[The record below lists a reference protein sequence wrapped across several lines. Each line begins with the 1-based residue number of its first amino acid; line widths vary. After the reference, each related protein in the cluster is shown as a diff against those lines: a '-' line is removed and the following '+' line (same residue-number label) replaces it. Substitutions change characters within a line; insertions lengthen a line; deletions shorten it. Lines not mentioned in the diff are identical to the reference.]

1 VKNLTVD
8 WEGLRTFAVFVE
20 QGSFSAAARMLGLT
34 HATVSRRLRLLEQH
48 FGGSLY
54 ERRGEDF
61 ELTTLGQ
68 TILDTAREMAE
79 RSSALE
85 RQLAG
90 QDVHIEGTVR
100 IATTEAMGALFLA
113 PRLPALLQQWLG
125 LNVDIATHHQAV
137 SLARRDADIAIRFAR
152 PEAGDL
158 VAKRL
163 GNVAYFLCG
172 TADRVAAM
180 EQDVRQS
187 PFITFDDG
195 VPEIPETVWCAR
207 HIERDRIRVRSNSL
221 IAQWQAACAG
231 TGLALLPKYLIDGR
245 LKLASEVPALHREA
259 WMVFHRD
266 FRNVPRLRKAMAWLE
281 ACFAEL
287 A

>member
-1 VKNLTVD
+1 MKNLTVD

-20 QGSFSAAARMLGLT
+20 QGSFSAAARGLGLT

-54 ERRGEDF
+54 ERRGDDF

-68 TILDTAREMAE
+68 AVLDAARDMTE

-85 RQLAG
+85 RRLAG
-90 QDVHIEGTVR
+90 KDLLIEGTVR

-113 PRLPALLQQWLG
+113 PRLSLLLQQWPG
-125 LNVDIATHHQAV
+125 LHIEIATNHQSV

-152 PEAGDL
+152 PAAGDL

-163 GNVAYFLCG
+163 GTIPYFLCG
-172 TADRVAAM
+172 TAAIVAATAK
-180 EQDVRQS
+180 DGRQP

-195 VPEIPETVWCAR
+195 VPDIPETIWCAR
-207 HIERDRIRVRSNSL
+207 HIEPDRIRVRSNSL
-221 IAQWQAACAG
+221 IAHWQAACAG
-231 TGLALLPKYLIDGR
+231 AGLALLPEYLIDNR
-245 LKLASEVPALHREA
+245 LERVSEVPVLHREV

-266 FRNVPRLRKAMAWLE
+266 LRNVPRLRKTTAWLE
-281 ACFAEL
+281 ACFADRS
-287 A
+287 

>member
-1 VKNLTVD
+1 VD
-8 WEGLRTFAVFVE
+8 WESLRTFSVFVE
-20 QGSFSAAARMLGLT
+20 QGSFSAAARRLGLT

-48 FGGSLY
+48 TGGSLY

-68 TILDTAREMAE
+68 AVLDAARDMTE

-85 RQLAG
+85 RRLAG
-90 QDVHIEGTVR
+90 KDLHIEGTVR

-113 PRLPALLQQWLG
+113 PRLSSLLQQWPG
-125 LNVDIATHHQAV
+125 LNIEIATNHQSV

-163 GNVAYFLCG
+163 GTIPYFLCG
-172 TADRVAAM
+172 TPAIVAAM
-180 EQDVRQS
+180 AAMDKDGR
-187 PFITFDDG
+187 PPAFITFDDG
-195 VPEIPETVWCAR
+195 VPDIPETIWCAR
-207 HIERDRIRVRSNSL
+207 NIEPDRIRVRSNSL

-231 TGLALLPKYLIDGR
+231 AGLALLPGYLIDSR
-245 LKLASEVPALHREA
+245 LERVSEAPALEREA

-266 FRNVPRLRKAMAWLE
+266 FRNVPRLRKAVAWLE
-281 ACFAEL
+281 HCFADQS
-287 A
+287 

>member
-20 QGSFSAAARMLGLT
+20 QGSFSAAARGLGLT

-68 TILDTAREMAE
+68 AVLDAARDMAE

-85 RQLAG
+85 RRLAG
-90 QDVHIEGTVR
+90 TDFHIEGTVR

-113 PRLPALLQQWLG
+113 PRLSSLLLQWPG
-125 LNVDIATHHQAV
+125 LNIEITTNHQSV

-152 PEAGDL
+152 PEAVDL

-163 GNVAYFLCG
+163 GTIPYFLCG
-172 TADRVAAM
+172 TPDCVAAM
-180 EQDVRQS
+180 ARDGGQP

-195 VPEIPETVWCAR
+195 VPDIPETIWCAR
-207 HIERDRIRVRSNSL
+207 NIEPDRIRVRSNSL
-221 IAQWQAACAG
+221 VAQWQAACAG
-231 TGLALLPKYLIDGR
+231 SGLALLPGYLIDSR
-245 LKLASEVPALHREA
+245 LQRASEVPVLHREV

-266 FRNVPRLRKAMAWLE
+266 FRNVPRLRKAVAWLE
-281 ACFAEL
+281 TCFADPS
-287 A
+287 

>member
-1 VKNLTVD
+1 M
-8 WEGLRTFAVFVE
+8 FVE
-20 QGSFSAAARMLGLT
+20 QGSFSAAARRLGLT

-48 FGGSLY
+48 AGGSLY

-68 TILDTAREMAE
+68 AVLDAARDMTE

-85 RQLAG
+85 RRLAG
-90 QDVHIEGTVR
+90 KDFHIEGTVR

-113 PRLPALLQQWLG
+113 PRLSSLLQQWPG
-125 LNVDIATHHQAV
+125 LNIEIATNHQSV

-163 GNVAYFLCG
+163 GTIPYFLCG
-172 TADRVAAM
+172 SPAIVAAM
-180 EQDVRQS
+180 AGVNKDGRPP

-195 VPEIPETVWCAR
+195 VPDIPETIWCAR
-207 HIERDRIRVRSNSL
+207 NIEPDRIRVRSNSL

-231 TGLALLPKYLIDGR
+231 AGLALLPGYLIDSR
-245 LKLASEVPALHREA
+245 LERVSEAPALQREA

-266 FRNVPRLRKAMAWLE
+266 FRNVPRLRKAVAWLE
-281 ACFAEL
+281 NCFADQS
-287 A
+287 